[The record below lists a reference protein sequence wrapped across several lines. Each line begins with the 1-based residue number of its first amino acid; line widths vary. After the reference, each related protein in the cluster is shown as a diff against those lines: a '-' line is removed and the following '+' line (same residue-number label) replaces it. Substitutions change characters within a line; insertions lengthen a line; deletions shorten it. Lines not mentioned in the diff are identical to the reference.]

1 MHFQILVHP
10 QRVERCCVKACQEHI
25 HYDKQIQ
32 FLVLHTERNILIVV
46 LELIA
51 GCIVVRM
58 EHFIVVADGGF
69 QKVAGVL
76 VKCGG
81 IFWVLLVQNA
91 VNFLLIR
98 SITVNNRNFQILGR
112 VIPDNSAE
120 LVIVEFCH
128 WDRGHGKNRVKSTQP
143 LFPLNLFDLAAIG

>member
-1 MHFQILVHP
+1 
-10 QRVERCCVKACQEHI
+10 
-25 HYDKQIQ
+25 
-32 FLVLHTERNILIVV
+32 
-46 LELIA
+46 
-51 GCIVVRM
+51 M
-58 EHFIVVADGGF
+58 EHFIVVSDGGF
-69 QKVAGVL
+69 QEVTGIL

-98 SITVNNRNFQILGR
+98 SITVNNRNFQILCR

-128 WDRGHGKNRVKSTQP
+128 WD
-143 LFPLNLFDLAAIG
+143 